1 LADGTDAL
9 VPAMHRLLILMSV
22 LVIGG
27 ALVARW
33 WLALR
38 PLAQAIDQ
46 PPADAVAAS
55 RRGDELLQDALA
67 QWQRDDPRGAAAR
80 NAQLRFGMA
89 APPLSLLIAIFAAAV
104 GKVPLLIAVAI
115 PLAATALAVVVG
127 ISGLPREL
135 DAVARHIAGQP
146 AAHRDDAG
154 ARFALAHAWNRAF
167 PAALRWL
174 LARLRA
180 V

>member
-1 LADGTDAL
+1 
-9 VPAMHRLLILMSV
+9 MHRLLILLSV
-22 LVIGG
+22 LMIGA

-46 PPADAVAAS
+46 SHNDAVTAS
-55 RRGDELLQDALA
+55 RRGEELLQQALV
-67 QWQRDDPRGAAAR
+67 QWQRDDPRSAAVR

-89 APPLSLLIAIFAAAV
+89 APPLSLLIAIFASAV
-104 GKVPLLIAVAI
+104 GRIPFVMAMAI
-115 PLAATALAVVVG
+115 PLAATALAVIVG

-135 DAVARHIAGQP
+135 EAVSRYIAGQP
-146 AAHRDDAG
+146 ADRRDDAG

-174 LARLRA
+174 QARLSSTRS
-180 V
+180 